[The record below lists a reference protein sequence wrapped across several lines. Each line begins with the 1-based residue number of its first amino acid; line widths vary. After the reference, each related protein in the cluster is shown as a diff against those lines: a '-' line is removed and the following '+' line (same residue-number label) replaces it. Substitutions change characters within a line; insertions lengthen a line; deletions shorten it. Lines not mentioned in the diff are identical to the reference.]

1 MKDKKMETLTA
12 TLATLLAI
20 WVLTCVAFYVHANT
34 QDKILASYR
43 AYAKR
48 LVTERDTLANSISDL
63 LEAHTTLTADRDEWR
78 TQHGVQSRIVSG
90 CKVEIQELHTALA
103 EVEHGAYCDRQGLN
117 ERTVQRDELRTE
129 LEQAKPRIAELE
141 QALRIERMTLE
152 RTMASKQELQRQV
165 WRIELAERAQAFNIG
180 NA

>member
-1 MKDKKMETLTA
+1 METLTA
-12 TLATLLAI
+12 LLATLTAI
-20 WVLTCVAFYVHANT
+20 WFLTCVAFYVHANT
-34 QDKILASYR
+34 QDRIIASYR
-43 AYAKR
+43 KYGAR

-90 CKVEIQELHTALA
+90 CKAEIAELHTALENFETVTA
-103 EVEHGAYCDRQGLN
+103 ECDAMR
-117 ERTVQRDELRTE
+117 ELIYANMKESKQNNTH
-129 LEQAKPRIAELE
+129 IAELE